1 MIDLYAG
8 LGGFTQ
14 GAIEAGAEVIL
25 SIDFWDEAI
34 KVHKANH
41 PSIPCWQ
48 MKLGS
53 PTDYKIINQVIE
65 KYRKTHHIHIHGSPP
80 CQALSNASRRDAGEG
95 MPLIIHYLEL
105 IELLKPDSWSMEN
118 VVPMRKRLPEGTP
131 SVVLNSADFGVPQT
145 RRRCIAGEG
154 WIAQPTHTKDEWV
167 SVIQALP
174 HLEEEL
180 IRLQPVPSMTK
191 QYNTASKNKP
201 YPTVTSQS
209 PQQLK
214 LLLRGYSRTRP
225 VMKNGVHTGVNTPRI
240 PPDGCISLDE
250 SSYTVCS
257 SSMELWKSPTEL
269 LMDSG
274 RANAKTTGINPR
286 TGKKEGGSGALF
298 RSLDKP
304 SYTIMSSPRTIC
316 VNTAG
321 ATNSTSKGATTRDR
335 EISKPSGTLSNQTPT
350 IRSIKLEAL
359 GSNAKRSND
368 RSILEPSK
376 TICGSGNQV
385 GARIFNHEEKPEK
398 IRSLT
403 IEETLTLQ
411 GFSPEY
417 DLSSTRLK
425 KDKWTMIGNAVCPA
439 VAKAIIEGIES

>member
-257 SSMELWKSPTEL
+257 SSMELWKSP
-269 LMDSG
+269 
-274 RANAKTTGINPR
+274 
-286 TGKKEGGSGALF
+286 
-298 RSLDKP
+298 
-304 SYTIMSSPRTIC
+304 RTIC

-439 VAKAIIEGIES
+439 VAKAIIEGIE

>member
-1 MIDLYAG
+1 LKPIAVIDLYAG

-34 KVHKANH
+34 KVHKVNH

-174 HLEEEL
+174 HLE
-180 IRLQPVPSMTK
+180 
-191 QYNTASKNKP
+191 
-201 YPTVTSQS
+201 
-209 PQQLK
+209 
-214 LLLRGYSRTRP
+214 G
-225 VMKNGVHTGVNTPRI
+225 
-240 PPDGCISLDE
+240 
-250 SSYTVCS
+250 
-257 SSMELWKSPTEL
+257 EL

-316 VNTAG
+316 VNTSG
-321 ATNSTSKGATTRDR
+321 GGSSNGRRVNSVDSD
-335 EISKPSGTLSNQTPT
+335 IY
-350 IRSIKLEAL
+350 I
-359 GSNAKRSND
+359 
-368 RSILEPSK
+368 PSK
-376 TICGSGNQV
+376 TIHNNTPSLRLTDN
-385 GARIFNHEEKPEK
+385 KPEK

-403 IEETLTLQ
+403 LEETLTLQ